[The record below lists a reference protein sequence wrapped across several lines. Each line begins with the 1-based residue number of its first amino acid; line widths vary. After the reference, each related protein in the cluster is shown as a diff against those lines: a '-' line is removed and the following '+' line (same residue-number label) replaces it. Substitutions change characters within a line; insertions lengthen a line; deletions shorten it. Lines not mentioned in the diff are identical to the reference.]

1 MSEQENCNTLERFF
15 QASVRH
21 DLAAIDDL
29 VVLEPITD
37 GLLLRYVSLIYA
49 SAP

>member
-1 MSEQENCNTLERFF
+1 MSEQENRNTLERFF

-29 VVLEPITD
+29 VHD
-37 GLLLRYVSLIYA
+37 DYVEE
-49 SAP
+49 